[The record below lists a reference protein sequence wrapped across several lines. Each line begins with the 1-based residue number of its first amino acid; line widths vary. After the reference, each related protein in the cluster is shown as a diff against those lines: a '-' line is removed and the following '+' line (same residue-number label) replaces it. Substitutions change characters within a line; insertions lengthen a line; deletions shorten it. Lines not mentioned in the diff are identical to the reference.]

1 MARKA
6 REKSSTG
13 IYAVML
19 RGYEDI
25 FESEDMRQ
33 AFKAAANKYLG
44 AGLMGIRFLNAR
56 ADMLVCESDKGISLD
71 MKPLVTS
78 FARTYN
84 RKTGT
89 DGKVFADRFKSVPIE
104 TKKLERECKAYLEG
118 GAAPQPYVSGAAAKP
133 QEDKPSRTVLATSKK
148 VEAAVPKRTKAAQ
161 TVPAPENPQPV
172 EVSEAPKPKK
182 KKDLPSW
189 LL

>member
-33 AFKAAANKYLG
+33 AFEAAANKYLG

-118 GAAPQPYVSGAAAKP
+118 GAAPQPYLSGAAAKQ
-133 QEDKPSRTVLATSKK
+133 QENKASNTVSAPSKQ
-148 VEAAVPKRTKAAQ
+148 VEAEAPKITKAAQ
-161 TVPAPENPQPV
+161 S
-172 EVSEAPKPKK
+172 VSIPNRSQAAAVREAPKPKK